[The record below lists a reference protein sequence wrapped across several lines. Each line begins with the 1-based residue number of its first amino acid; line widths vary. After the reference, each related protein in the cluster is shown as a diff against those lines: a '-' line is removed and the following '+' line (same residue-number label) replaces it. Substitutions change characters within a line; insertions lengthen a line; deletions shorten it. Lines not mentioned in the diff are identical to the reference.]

1 MNEDIEQYKKL
12 RIDVDEP
19 FQFHCTQCGDC
30 CRDREDILL
39 TARDLFQIAQKLKM
53 SPAEVVNRYG
63 ETYIGA
69 PSRLPIIRLR
79 PLGPFKQCSL
89 LRNNKCLVHD
99 AKPAVCAMFPIGRML
114 ELKLEEKHPNH
125 MVKPQIEY
133 ICIHPGCGDDSET
146 HTVQEWLHRFGIAL
160 DDAFFIEWSQTLTK
174 LSVALQ
180 KQEQNINEKRME
192 QLWNAI
198 FICLYLNYDIN
209 ESFYPQFQS
218 NATRVFETLDLINTF
233 LPDDEALVKRS

>member
-53 SPAEVVNRYG
+53 SPAEVVNQYG
-63 ETYIGA
+63 EAYIGT

-114 ELKLEEKHPNH
+114 ELKPEEKRPSH
-125 MVKPQIEY
+125 MAKPQIEY
-133 ICIHPGCGDDSET
+133 ICTHPGCGDDSET
-146 HTVQEWLHRFGIAL
+146 HTVREWLRRFGIAL

-180 KQEQNINEKRME
+180 KQEQNINEKRMG
-192 QLWNAI
+192 QLWNAT
-198 FICLYLNYDIN
+198 FICLYLNYDITK
-209 ESFYPQFQS
+209 SFYLQFQS
-218 NATRVFETLDLINTF
+218 NATRVLDTLDLLNAF
-233 LPDDEALVKRS
+233 LPDDEALIKRS